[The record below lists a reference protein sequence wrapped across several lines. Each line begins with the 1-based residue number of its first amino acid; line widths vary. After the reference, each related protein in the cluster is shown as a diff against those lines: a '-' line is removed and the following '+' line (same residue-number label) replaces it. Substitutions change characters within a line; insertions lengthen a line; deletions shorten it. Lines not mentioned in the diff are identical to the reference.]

1 MTDIQKEGQ
10 EVSQR
15 YKKLSPF
22 NMLLF
27 NAVIECGLAI
37 ANSPNGTSGM
47 FLSLI
52 AAMPNVNTIQQT
64 KKTEQK

>member
-1 MTDIQKEGQ
+1 MTDIQKESQ

-37 ANSPNGTSGM
+37 ANSPNGTSEM

-52 AAMPNVNTIQQT
+52 AATVNANNSRSE
-64 KKTEQK
+64 KK